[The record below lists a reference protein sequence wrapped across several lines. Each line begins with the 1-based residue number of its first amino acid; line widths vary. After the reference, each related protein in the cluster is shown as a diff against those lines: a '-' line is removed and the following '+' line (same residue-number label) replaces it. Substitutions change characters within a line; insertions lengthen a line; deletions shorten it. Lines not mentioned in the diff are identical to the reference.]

1 MSPKRG
7 EDGTRVLASTFR
19 NWTNIALVQYI
30 ALVQEKMASAR
41 ENLKAQVWSDIHVAA
56 LSLAMQDGLAA
67 ATIDRIAEK
76 SGISRRTFFNY
87 FPSKEAA
94 ILGIREAVIPPDALD
109 EFNASQADNLTRT
122 TFLLWSVFQ
131 AARPP
136 SASKMTRRDV
146 VAKFPDLLGHF
157 ARSGEAVARLV
168 EPIIRPLMA
177 SAVTDGT
184 DEAQMLVAA
193 AKAIIISA
201 YLKNPAIAQSDPT
214 SSLSAA
220 ITTFRKSIS

>member
-1 MSPKRG
+1 
-7 EDGTRVLASTFR
+7 
-19 NWTNIALVQYI
+19 
-30 ALVQEKMASAR
+30 
-41 ENLKAQVWSDIHVAA
+41 VWSDIHVAA
-56 LSLAMQDGLAA
+56 LSLAMNDGLTA

-87 FPSKEAA
+87 FPSKEDA
-94 ILGIREAVIPPDALD
+94 ILGIREPMIPADALE
-109 EFNASQADNLTRT
+109 EFNASSADNLTRT

-177 SAVTDGT
+177 SPAISHSGSSVATDGT

-201 YLKNPAIAQSDPT
+201 YLKNPAMAQSDPT

>member
-1 MSPKRG
+1 MPP
-7 EDGTRVLASTFR
+7 TRAD
-19 NWTNIALVQYI
+19 WTNIALVHYI
-30 ALVQEKMASAR
+30 ASVQEKIASAR
-41 ENLKAQVWSDIHVAA
+41 ESLKAQVWGDIHDAA
-56 LSLAMQDGLAA
+56 LSLAMDDGLAA

-87 FPSKEAA
+87 FPSKEDA
-94 ILGIREAVIPPDALD
+94 ILGIREPVIPADALD
-109 EFNASQADNLTRT
+109 EFNESTADNLTRT
-122 TFLLWSVFQ
+122 VFLLTRVFQ

-146 VAKFPDLLGHF
+146 VTRFPDLLGHF

-168 EPIIRPLMA
+168 EPVIRPLLA
-177 SAVTDGT
+177 TTSTDGT

-214 SSLSAA
+214 SSLNAA
-220 ITTFRKSIS
+220 IATFRKSIS

>member
-1 MSPKRG
+1 MHY
-7 EDGTRVLASTFR
+7 V
-19 NWTNIALVQYI
+19 
-30 ALVQEKMASAR
+30 ALVQEKLAVSR
-41 ENLKAQVWSDIHVAA
+41 ETLKAQVWSDIHVAA
-56 LSLAMQDGLAA
+56 LSLAMDDGLAA

-87 FPSKEAA
+87 FPSKEDA
-94 ILGIREAVIPPDALD
+94 ILGIREPVIPADALE
-109 EFNASQADNLTRT
+109 EFDRSSADNLTRT
-122 TFLLWSVFQ
+122 VFLLARVFQ

-168 EPIIRPLMA
+168 EPVIRPLLA
-177 SAVTDGT
+177 APATSESEGTDGT
-184 DEAQMLVAA
+184 DEAQMLVSA

-201 YLKNPAIAQSDPT
+201 YLKNPTITQSDPT
-214 SSLSAA
+214 SSLIAA
-220 ITTFRKSIS
+220 IATFRKSIS